1 MYKFIKKNKFYIAA
15 IVLFIILYYYGNN
28 MEFYDNVNKQ
38 CNSDK
43 PEKISEAKGPYL
55 DPSDDVVLERRD
67 MKQLRREQLDRFN
80 YDGLDNWN
88 VISDVNK
95 GWWGD
100 HIKAGGLYPAP
111 KNMVWAD

>member
-1 MYKFIKKNKFYIAA
+1 MIKFIQKNKLYIAA
-15 IVLFIILYYYGNN
+15 IVLFVVLYFYGNN
-28 MEFYDNVNKQ
+28 MEFYDNVAKKCDDN
-38 CNSDK
+38 K
-43 PEKISEAKGPYL
+43 PEEVNNPQKQYL
-55 DPSDDVVLERRD
+55 DASDDVVLERRD
-67 MKQLRREQLDRFN
+67 MKQLRKEKLRFN

-111 KNMVWAD
+111 KDMIWAD